1 MANDAVYEVNI
12 KLNAQNFEAE
22 LNALKTKLERF
33 TKDAKRKNEKD
44 PIFKEGRELTVL
56 KSIQSTQNK
65 LNELKRFGVS
75 TSKQQAKLTEAK
87 AKVEKGQFRS
97 AKNLVSQAQL
107 LNLEKAE
114 DLRIAKLLVA
124 EEKKR
129 EREQK
134 KQIDLQKR
142 RGQSIIKSAAI
153 GGGFPLLFGGG
164 LGQAIPGAIG
174 GALGEAASPGG
185 GFAGS
190 IAATALVSQLQ
201 QIGQASLETAKK
213 MGTLNG
219 KLELARER
227 SLFTSNETEELAR
240 QLERQGKVQ
249 QLNNLLSNEYQ
260 QIVGSKGVENL
271 RKLNEVS
278 SEFNRLMGI
287 LKTKFDAFIAGPL
300 ADLLSFLNK
309 SLSAD
314 ATAGQF
320 REFRNSLKGSQKE
333 FFEEQ
338 LKELRGT
345 SGRSSGPITTAI
357 MEEMLK
363 RFQQTPN
370 VISKGKSDK
379 KLTPEA
385 QLGVDRLADLDKE
398 IEKATLKNTL
408 SEKEFETEMRIQ
420 EIMKGTTG
428 LTENQIKAKL
438 DKLYVLSKEQEE
450 LQKTKELYDSIG
462 NSIEQGIVDAING
475 AIEGTKTLGDVARSV
490 FTQIQRSLVSY
501 GVNSFLGGLPGGIGK
516 FFSGRA
522 NGEPVSKGKTYM
534 VGERGPELF
543 TPGSSGKITPNHD
556 LGGSTNVVVNVD
568 AANTTAQGD
577 NGQAEM
583 LGKMLAGAVQDEL
596 LKQQR
601 PGGILYR

>member
-1 MANDAVYEVNI
+1 MADAIYEVNI
-12 KLNAQNFEAE
+12 KLDAQQFEQE
-22 LNALKTKLERF
+22 LNQLKGKLKKFEKEAKERN
-33 TKDAKRKNEKD
+33 KKD
-44 PIFKEGRELTVL
+44 PIFRRGRELTVL
-56 KSIQSTQNK
+56 KSIESTRNK
-65 LNELKRFGVS
+65 LNELDRFGLE
-75 TSKQQAKLTEAK
+75 TAKRRNKLDKAEQLAK
-87 AKVEKGQFRS
+87 AGKFQT
-97 AKNLVSQAQL
+97 AKNLVKEAQL
-107 LNLEKAE
+107 LTLQEAE
-114 DLRIAKLLVA
+114 SLRLAKERVA
-124 EEKKR
+124 EEKRIAR
-129 EREQK
+129 EKEKQQK
-134 KQIDLQKR
+134 LDKR
-142 RGQSIIKSAAI
+142 RRGSIIKSAAI

-174 GALGEAASPGG
+174 GGVGEALSPGG

-201 QIGQASLETAKK
+201 KIGQASLETAKK

-227 SLFTSNETEELAR
+227 SLFTSHETEELAR

-300 ADLLSFLNK
+300 TDLLSFLNK

-370 VISKGKSDK
+370 VISKGKSGK

-385 QLGVDRLADLDKE
+385 QLGIDRLADLDAE
-398 IEKATLKNTL
+398 IEKATKKNEM
-408 SEKEFETEMRIQ
+408 SEKQFETEMRIQ
-420 EIMKGTTG
+420 EIMKGTVDITKD
-428 LTENQIKAKL
+428 QIKEKL
-438 DKLYVLSKEQEE
+438 DQLDVLAKEQEE
-450 LQKTKELYDSIG
+450 IQKVKNLYDSIAS
-462 NSIEQGIVDAING
+462 SIETGIVDALEG
-475 AIEGTKTLGDVARSV
+475 AINGTKTLGDVASSV
-490 FTQIQRSLVSY
+490 FAQIQRSLLQF
-501 GVNSFLGGLPGGIGK
+501 GVNSFLGAIGIPGFANGGRPPV
-516 FFSGRA
+516 GRA
-522 NGEPVSKGKTYM
+522 SI
-534 VGERGPELF
+534 VGEKGPELF
-543 TPGSSGKITPNHD
+543 VPDRAGTIIPNHE

-568 AANTTAQGD
+568 ASGSSVEGD
-577 NGQAEM
+577 EQRGRE
-583 LGKMLAGAVQDEL
+583 LGRLISVAVQSEL
-596 LKQQR
+596 VQQKR
-601 PGGILYR
+601 PGGLLA

>member
-1 MANDAVYEVNI
+1 MADAIYEVNI
-12 KLNAQNFEAE
+12 KLDAQQFEQE
-22 LNALKTKLERF
+22 LNQLKGKLKKFEKEAKERN
-33 TKDAKRKNEKD
+33 KKD
-44 PIFKEGRELTVL
+44 PIFRRGRELTVL
-56 KSIQSTQNK
+56 KSIESTRNK
-65 LNELKRFGVS
+65 LNELDRFGLQ
-75 TSKQQAKLTEAK
+75 TAERRGKLDKAEQLAK
-87 AKVEKGQFRS
+87 AGKFQT
-97 AKNLVSQAQL
+97 AKNLVKEAQL
-107 LNLEKAE
+107 LTLQEAE
-114 DLRIAKLLVA
+114 SLRLAKERVA
-124 EEKKR
+124 EEKRIAR
-129 EREQK
+129 EKEKQQRLTKSRRE
-134 KQIDLQKR
+134 
-142 RGQSIIKSAAI
+142 GIIKSAAI

-164 LGQAIPGAIG
+164 IGQAIPGAIG
-174 GALGEAASPGG
+174 GGIGEALSPGG

-227 SLFTSNETEELAR
+227 SLFTSHETEELAR

-260 QIVGSKGVENL
+260 QIVGSKGTENL
-271 RKLNEVS
+271 KRLNEVS

-309 SLSAD
+309 SISAD

-338 LKELRGT
+338 LQELRGT
-345 SGRSSGPITTAI
+345 RGKSSGPITTAI

-370 VISKGKSDK
+370 VISKGKSGK

-385 QLGVDRLADLDKE
+385 QLGIDRLADLDAE
-398 IEKATLKNTL
+398 IEKATLKNQL

-420 EIMKGTTG
+420 EIMKGTVDITKD
-428 LTENQIKAKL
+428 QIKEKL
-438 DKLYVLSKEQEE
+438 DQLDVLAKEQEE
-450 LQKTKELYDSIG
+450 IQKVKNLYDSIAS
-462 NSIEQGIVDAING
+462 SIETGIVDALEG
-475 AIEGTKTLGDVARSV
+475 AINGTKTLGDVASSV
-490 FTQIQRSLVSY
+490 FAQIQRSLLQF
-501 GVNSFLGGLPGGIGK
+501 GVNSLLGAIGIPGFANGGRPPV
-516 FFSGRA
+516 GRA
-522 NGEPVSKGKTYM
+522 SI
-534 VGERGPELF
+534 VGEKGPELF
-543 TPGSSGKITPNHD
+543 VPDRGGTIIPNNQ

-568 AANTTAQGD
+568 ASGSSVEGDEQQGR
-577 NGQAEM
+577 E
-583 LGKMLAGAVQDEL
+583 LGRLISVAVQSEL
-596 LKQQR
+596 IQQKR
-601 PGGILYR
+601 PGGLLA

>member
-1 MANDAVYEVNI
+1 MADAIYEVNI

-22 LNALKTKLERF
+22 LNALKKKLERF

-87 AKVEKGQFRS
+87 AKVEKGQFRA

-142 RGQSIIKSAAI
+142 RGQAVIKSAAI

-260 QIVGSKGVENL
+260 QIVGSKGTENL
-271 RKLNEVS
+271 KRLNEVS

-345 SGRSSGPITTAI
+345 RGKSSGPITTAI

-370 VISKGKSDK
+370 VISKGKSGK

-385 QLGVDRLADLDKE
+385 QLGIDRLADLDAE
-398 IEKATLKNTL
+398 IEKATKKNEM
-408 SEKEFETEMRIQ
+408 SEKQFETEMRIQ
-420 EIMKGTTG
+420 EIMKGTVDITKD
-428 LTENQIKAKL
+428 QIKEKL
-438 DKLYVLSKEQEE
+438 DQLDVLAKEQEE
-450 LQKTKELYDSIG
+450 IQKVKNLYDSIAS
-462 NSIEQGIVDAING
+462 SIETGIVDALEG
-475 AIEGTKTLGDVARSV
+475 AINGTKTLGDVASSV
-490 FTQIQRSLVSY
+490 FAQIQRSLLQF
-501 GVNSFLGGLPGGIGK
+501 GVNSFLGAIGIPGFANGGRPPV
-516 FFSGRA
+516 GRA
-522 NGEPVSKGKTYM
+522 SI
-534 VGERGPELF
+534 VGEKGPELF
-543 TPGSSGKITPNHD
+543 VPDRAGTIIPNNQ

-568 AANTTAQGD
+568 ASGSAVEGD
-577 NGQAEM
+577 EDRGRE
-583 LGKMLAGAVQDEL
+583 LGRLISVAVQSEL
-596 LKQQR
+596 VQQKR
-601 PGGILYR
+601 PGGLLA

>member
-1 MANDAVYEVNI
+1 MADAIYEVNI

-22 LNALKTKLERF
+22 LNALKKKLERF

-129 EREQK
+129 AREQK

-142 RGQSIIKSAAI
+142 RGQAVIKSAAI

-227 SLFTSNETEELAR
+227 SLFTSHETEELAR

-260 QIVGSKGVENL
+260 QIVGSKGTENL
-271 RKLNEVS
+271 KRLNEVS

-309 SLSAD
+309 SISAD

-320 REFRNSLKGSQKE
+320 REFRNSLTGSQKE
-333 FFEEQ
+333 FFEQQ
-338 LKELRGT
+338 LAELRGT
-345 SGRSSGPITTAI
+345 RGKSLGPITTAI

-370 VISKGKSDK
+370 VISKGKSGK

-385 QLGVDRLADLDKE
+385 QLGIDRLADLDAE
-398 IEKATLKNTL
+398 IEKATKKNEM
-408 SEKEFETEMRIQ
+408 SEKQFETEMRIQ
-420 EIMKGTTG
+420 EIMKGTVDITKD
-428 LTENQIKAKL
+428 QIKEKL
-438 DKLYVLSKEQEE
+438 DQLDVLAKEQEE
-450 LQKTKELYDSIG
+450 IQKVKNLYDSIAS
-462 NSIEQGIVDAING
+462 SIETGIVDALEG
-475 AIEGTKTLGDVARSV
+475 AINGTKTLGDVASSV
-490 FTQIQRSLVSY
+490 FAQIQRSLLQF
-501 GVNSFLGGLPGGIGK
+501 GVNSFLGAIGIPGFANGGRPPV
-516 FFSGRA
+516 GRA
-522 NGEPVSKGKTYM
+522 SI
-534 VGERGPELF
+534 VGEKGPELF
-543 TPGSSGKITPNHD
+543 VPDRAGTIIPNNQ

-568 AANTTAQGD
+568 ASGSAVEGD
-577 NGQAEM
+577 EDRGRE
-583 LGKMLAGAVQDEL
+583 LGRLISVAVQSEIV
-596 LKQQR
+596 QQKR
-601 PGGILYR
+601 PGGLLA

>member
-1 MANDAVYEVNI
+1 MADAIYEVNI
-12 KLNAQNFEAE
+12 KLDAQQFEQE
-22 LNALKTKLERF
+22 LNQLKGKLKKFEKEAKERN
-33 TKDAKRKNEKD
+33 KKD
-44 PIFKEGRELTVL
+44 PIFRRGRELTVL
-56 KSIQSTQNK
+56 KSIESTRNK
-65 LNELKRFGVS
+65 LNELDRFGLQ
-75 TSKQQAKLTEAK
+75 TAERRGKLDKAEQLAK
-87 AKVEKGQFRS
+87 AGKFQT
-97 AKNLVSQAQL
+97 AKNLVKEAQL
-107 LNLEKAE
+107 LTLQEAE
-114 DLRIAKLLVA
+114 SLRLAKERVA
-124 EEKKR
+124 EEKRIAR
-129 EREQK
+129 EKEKQQKLTKSRRE
-134 KQIDLQKR
+134 
-142 RGQSIIKSAAI
+142 GIIKSAAI

-174 GALGEAASPGG
+174 GGVGEALSPGG

-249 QLNNLLSNEYQ
+249 ELNNLLSNEYQ

-300 ADLLSFLNK
+300 TDLLQFLNK

-320 REFRNSLKGSQKE
+320 REFRRGLKGSQKE

-345 SGRSSGPITTAI
+345 RGKSSGPITTAI

-363 RFQQTPN
+363 RFQQIP
-370 VISKGKSDK
+370 VGKGKSGK
-379 KLTPEA
+379 KLTPEG

-398 IEKATLKNTL
+398 IEKATLKNQL

-420 EIMKGTTG
+420 EIIKGTEGVTRD
-428 LTENQIKAKL
+428 QIRAKL
-438 DKLYVLSKEQEE
+438 DQLNVLAKEQEE
-450 LQKTKELYDSIG
+450 IQKVKNLYDSIAS
-462 NSIEQGIVDAING
+462 SIETGLVDALQG
-475 AIEGTKTLGDVARSV
+475 AIDGTKTLGEVASSV
-490 FTQIQRSLVSY
+490 FSQIQRSLLQF
-501 GVNSFLGGLPGGIGK
+501 GVNSLLGAIGIPG
-516 FFSGRA
+516 FA
-522 NGEPVSKGKTYM
+522 NGGRPPVGRPSI
-534 VGERGPELF
+534 VGEKGPELF
-543 TPGSSGKITPNHD
+543 VPDRGGTIIPNNQ

-568 AANTTAQGD
+568 ASGSAVEGD
-577 NGQAEM
+577 EDRGRE
-583 LGKMLAGAVQDEL
+583 LGRLISVAVQSEIV
-596 LKQQR
+596 QQKR
-601 PGGILYR
+601 PGGLLA